1 MHNYYL
7 CVLGRVPI
15 SEKKE
20 TVSNYN
26 GDGSEKDA
34 KIQIEFAFCQTL
46 FKLIAS
52 FKPAPG
58 DFCWSWI
65 PKGCIQ
71 KQKEN
76 LSCLYIL
83 HKILHKEFPSHS
95 GPVDIKEM
103 HNTAWC
109 TCRAVLLLIKPS
121 IFWSYHCCHH
131 CGFLSSLIFSLLQTD
146 RVADYTIEQIN
157 IQDKYLWA
165 AKNPPNVGL
174 CLFSSL
180 YIKKCNLLIRLIWR
194 NHL

>member
-1 MHNYYL
+1 MSFNLEKRRNLWALFDYILHNYYL

-20 TVSNYN
+20 IVSNYN

-52 FKPAPG
+52 FKPTPG

-65 PKGCIQ
+65 PKGSIQ

-103 HNTAWC
+103 HHTAWC
-109 TCRAVLLLIKPS
+109 TCRAVLLLIKPR
-121 IFWSYHCCHH
+121 IFD
-131 CGFLSSLIFSLLQTD
+131 LIIAVIIVVSQ
-146 RVADYTIEQIN
+146 A
-157 IQDKYLWA
+157 
-165 AKNPPNVGL
+165 P
-174 CLFSSL
+174 
-180 YIKKCNLLIRLIWR
+180 
-194 NHL
+194 